1 MDTQDIVG
9 KLNTLADWRAQRD
22 LFAIQQAE
30 QAAQIEAERRT
41 KITALMPPELVEA
54 LLAIDAEAEQK
65 KIDLNQEYNGRN
77 EAVIENITNL
87 EEEIKADVKT
97 HGASVKGEFLH
108 AVWAKGRESVDIKA
122 FAGYV
127 VAHPEAKT
135 LIKTGE
141 PSVSIRATR

>member
-1 MDTQDIVG
+1 MEPQEIIE

-22 LFAIQQAE
+22 LFAMQRAE
-30 QAAQIEAERRT
+30 QIDQIEAERQA

-87 EEEIKADVKT
+87 EEEIKEAVKS
-97 HGASVKGEFLH
+97 HGASVKGDFLH
-108 AVWAKGRESVDIKA
+108 AVFAKGRESVDINA

-141 PSVSIRATR
+141 PTVSIRATK